1 MMRIHRILHPTD
13 FSACAHAAF
22 EHAVYLARKHGSELH
37 VLHVAPTFGEDPIRG
52 AFESSID
59 EASFF
64 KALWAEADREM
75 RAFIDSHPHDGVAIK
90 RVHSR
95 GVSPKEVILE
105 YAERE
110 DVDLIVM
117 GTRGRRGVRRAL
129 LGSVAEA
136 VVREA
141 RCPVLTA
148 HAPKEEG
155 APVVEG
161 VRHILAPFDFSFHSR
176 EALRYAKELAALYEA
191 HLDLLHVIHWNA
203 YPDFYS
209 LGSMP
214 LETHER
220 DLEAEARRE
229 MEATYERVLGPNGAV
244 SFHAVTGYPAY
255 EILAFAE
262 RRPSDMIVMATH
274 GQTGLRHF
282 LAGSVT
288 EKVVR
293 SAPCP
298 VFTVRSFG
306 KSLLYRPISAA
317 EEHRRREPSKLH
329 T

>member
-1 MMRIHRILHPTD
+1 MLRIHRILHPTD
-13 FSACAHAAF
+13 FSECAHAAF
-22 EHAVYLARKHGSELH
+22 EHAIFLARRHGSEIH

-52 AFESSID
+52 AFESAID
-59 EASFF
+59 EKAFY

-75 RAFIDSHPHDGVAIK
+75 RAYIEAHETDGVAIK

-95 GVSPKEVILE
+95 GASAKEVLLE

-110 DVDLIVM
+110 DMDLIVM
-117 GTRGRRGVRRAL
+117 GTHGRRGMRHVL
-129 LGSVAEA
+129 LGSVAETL
-136 VVREA
+136 VREA
-141 RCPVLTA
+141 RCPVFTV
-148 HAPKEEG
+148 HAPPEGEE
-155 APVVEG
+155 VVPR

-191 HLDLLHVIHWNA
+191 HLDLLHVIHQST

-209 LGSMP
+209 LSSLP
-214 LETHER
+214 LEVLDR

-229 MEATYERVLGPNGAV
+229 MERAYEQALGPNGSV
-244 SFHAVTGYPAY
+244 SYHAVTGYPAY

-306 KSLLYRPISAA
+306 KSLLYRQDAVH
-317 EEHRRREPSKLH
+317 EERPFDEPTKLH